1 MMEEIVKLLSGEPIE
16 PEAEEAVF
24 EKMAAREPRALRQF
38 ARHLMGERRQ
48 LQREL
53 AKARV
58 AEEKAK
64 SQSANAKAML
74 DEVLKPPLHPAIV
87 LRVCESGQLDVAAS
101 GGRQIV
107 AVHPKLAKTTLRS
120 GDEVY
125 LDPETGLAVRRGDD
139 GPRVGRAA
147 TVAERMGERVMVR
160 GEGDEDRM
168 VLCDPSIVGEIEVGD
183 RVLISREVPCVLER
197 LPSRRES
204 GHLLQTA
211 PRVSFDDI
219 GGLDE
224 LVGELRQEFELH
236 LFRPELVKA
245 YAMPLMRGMTFVG
258 PPGVGK
264 TLVARAVARFLA
276 DAAPDTRFM
285 NVAPGSLRGSYYGQ
299 TEARIQELFR
309 VARAEP
315 GIVVIFFDELDS
327 FGARSAT
334 PGHEI
339 DDRVMG
345 TLLAEIDG
353 LVESD
358 GVFVI
363 GATNR
368 LELIDDAILRQGRFG
383 DRIVDIPRPN
393 RAATRA
399 ILERLLEPGLP
410 WAEDA
415 APDTAVAAAVSFLHA
430 PEGAAGPVVRVTYPD
445 GAKQDVRARDV
456 VSGALLASSVREAKK
471 AAALRQL
478 DHAPSLCEA
487 DVIEALDRSL
497 GAEARKLS
505 AVVVARRSLSLPRAN
520 EIVGVEVP
528 AERSIGAAAQLRAA

>member
-1 MMEEIVKLLSGEPIE
+1 MMEEIAKLLGEEPIE
-16 PEAEEAVF
+16 PEAEDAAF
-24 EKMAAREPRALRQF
+24 TKIAAREPRALRQIS
-38 ARHLMGERRQ
+38 RHLMGERRQ
-48 LQREL
+48 LRVEL
-53 AKARV
+53 AKAKV
-58 AEEKAK
+58 VEEKAK
-64 SQSANAKAML
+64 AQSAKAKAML
-74 DEVLKPPLHPAIV
+74 EQVLQPPLHPAIV
-87 LRVCESGQLDVAAS
+87 LRVCEGGQLDVATHA
-101 GGRQIV
+101 GRQIV
-107 AVHPKLAKTTLRS
+107 AAHPKLATKALCS

-125 LDPETGLAVRRGDD
+125 LDPESGIAVRRGDD
-139 GPRVGRAA
+139 GPRLGRVA
-147 TVAERMGERVMVR
+147 TVAERMGERVVVR
-160 GEGDEDRM
+160 AEGDEDRM
-168 VLCDPSIVGEIEVGD
+168 VLCDPSLSGEIEVGD
-183 RVLISREVPCVLER
+183 RVLISRDVPCVLER
-197 LPSRRES
+197 LPKRRES

-211 PRVSFDDI
+211 PQVSFEDI

-224 LVGELRQEFELH
+224 LVEELRQEFELH

-245 YAMPLMRGMTFVG
+245 YSMPLMQGMTLVG

-285 NVAPGSLRGSYYGQ
+285 NVAPGSLRGSFYGQ
-299 TEARIQELFR
+299 TEGRIQELFR

-399 ILERLLEPGLP
+399 ILDILLEAGLP
-410 WAEDA
+410 WADDA
-415 APDTAVAAAVSFLHA
+415 EPGSAVAAAVSFLHA
-430 PEGAAGPVVRVTYPD
+430 PEGAAGPLVRVTFPD

-478 DHAPSLCEA
+478 HHGPGLREA
-487 DVIEALDRSL
+487 DVIEALDRAL

-505 AVVVARRSLSLPRAN
+505 SVVVARRALSLPRAH
-520 EIVGVEVP
+520 EIVGVELP
-528 AERSIGAAAQLRAA
+528 AERSIGSAAQLRAA